1 MVPGSMPKIILS
13 LSAIFTVNLALFRT
27 IFLNPKKILAT
38 IIKVLIGVFSLGI
51 IYYKLK
57 SDFTSDKLAL
67 LVDAAYSLKGFFSL
81 LICILFIPFNWGI
94 ESYKWK
100 IITKPVESVSFKTAM
115 KSVYSGVCLGNLAP
129 GRATEFLAKI
139 FFFKPENRSKI
150 TVLHFVGGMFQL
162 SITILLGMIALLLKF
177 KNFGSEDKW
186 IAYLAGTLAVIV
198 LVAFVFCLIKI
209 NKILALVSKK
219 ISRQKNITDFEYQFT
234 RQQLTKLF
242 GFSILRY
249 FVFSSQMLVII
260 NLFNQQ
266 QLSFEIVLGIWLYF
280 LITSILPMIS
290 FIEAAIRA
298 AVALIVFKGC
308 GISNAALALSSILG
322 WIINIVIPSIA
333 GYFILIKQNFNFKL
347 SSHKK

>member
-1 MVPGSMPKIILS
+1 MCLCGFKTRM
-13 LSAIFTVNLALFRT
+13 AA
-27 IFLNPKKILAT
+27 PKKILAT
-38 IIKVLIGVFSLGI
+38 IIKVLIGILSLGI

-67 LVDAAYSLKGFFSL
+67 LLDAAYSLRGF
-81 LICILFIPFNWGI
+81 ICLVICLLFIPLNWGI

-100 IITKPVESVSFKTAM
+100 IITQPVEQVSFKTAM

-162 SITILLGMIALLLKF
+162 SITIVLGMIALLFKF
-177 KNFGSEDKW
+177 KNFGNDDLW
-186 IAYLAGTLAVIV
+186 VAYLVSVLALIV
-198 LVAFVFCLIKI
+198 LGAFIFCLIKI
-209 NKILALVSKK
+209 NKILSFVSKK
-219 ISRQKNITDFEYQFT
+219 ISKQKSISDFEYQFT
-234 RQQLTKLF
+234 RQQLLKLF
-242 GFSILRY
+242 SFSILRY
-249 FVFSSQMLVII
+249 LVFSSQMLVII

-266 QLSFEIVLGIWLYF
+266 AFSFEIVLGIWLYF
-280 LITSILPMIS
+280 LITSVVPMIS

-298 AVALIVFKGC
+298 AVALIVFKNC
-308 GISNAALALSSILG
+308 GISNAALALSSIMVWL
-322 WIINIVIPSIA
+322 INIVIPSVA
-333 GYFILIKQNFNFKL
+333 GYFILLKQNFNFKL

>member
-1 MVPGSMPKIILS
+1 M
-13 LSAIFTVNLALFRT
+13 AA
-27 IFLNPKKILAT
+27 PKKILAT
-38 IIKVLIGVFSLGI
+38 IIKVLIGVLSLGI

-67 LVDAAYSLKGFFSL
+67 LLDAAYSLRGFFC
-81 LICILFIPFNWGI
+81 LIICLLFIPLNWGI

-100 IITKPVESVSFKTAM
+100 IITQPVEQVSFKTAM

-162 SITILLGMIALLLKF
+162 SITIVLGMIALLFKF
-177 KNFGSEDKW
+177 KNFGNDDLW
-186 IAYLAGTLAVIV
+186 VAYLVSTLAVIV
-198 LVAFVFCLIKI
+198 LGAFIFCLIKI
-209 NKILALVSKK
+209 NKILTFVSKK
-219 ISRQKNITDFEYQFT
+219 ISKQKSISDFEYQFT
-234 RQQLTKLF
+234 RQQLVKLF
-242 GFSILRY
+242 SFSILRY
-249 FVFSSQMLVII
+249 LVFSSQMLVII

-266 QLSFEIVLGIWLYF
+266 AFSFEIVLGIWLYF
-280 LITSILPMIS
+280 LITSIVPMIS

-298 AVALIVFKGC
+298 AVALIVFKNC
-308 GISNAALALSSILG
+308 GISNAALALSSIIVWL
-322 WIINIVIPSIA
+322 INIVIPSVA